1 MIAALLPEVSVED
14 LPKQRRDTEK
24 AKRSMLQKIL
34 SSANESLLKRLLAE
48 NFRKQ
53 APWYGIAIAS
63 MIVVALTTSLSAWM
77 LKDVVNATV
86 VSKDLNKVLGVAMLV
101 ALIFVAKGVATYVQS
116 IFLNR
121 AGNNIIALA
130 QRRIFD
136 HVLKQDVSFYSRM
149 ESSDL
154 VMRLTTNAQ
163 AARSVIDLVVTSF
176 VRDLFTLLG
185 LLAVMVIQQPVLFLV
200 SSVVG
205 PAALIGVRVLTRQV
219 RRIMEQ
225 ELASLGKII
234 ENVQETATGIRVV
247 KAFGLE
253 GYMSDRMRRHVSDVE
268 HRSNQMAKL
277 EAASSPIM
285 ETLSGLAIAGV
296 IALNGYW
303 VVEGGQSPGELMS
316 FIAALLLAYEPA
328 KRLARMRVSLE
339 SGMLGVRMMYE
350 LLDRPINL
358 KEKPD
363 AIALPAGRGEVR
375 FNEVSFGYDEGHPVF
390 DGLNLTFPAGKT
402 TALVGP
408 SGGGKSSIINLV
420 MRLYDPTSG
429 SVTIDGT
436 DLKDVSFAS
445 LRERIAFV
453 GQDTFLFHGTVRHNI
468 ELGRQGASEEEI
480 ISAAMAANAHDFIMK
495 LPNGYDTD
503 VGENGGRLSG
513 GQKQRLAIAR
523 AMLRNAEILIL
534 DEATSALDSESEALI
549 RDALARL
556 SKDRTTIMIAHR
568 LSSITTADNIIVME
582 NGRAAEQGTQS
593 QLLARDGA
601 FRKLYELQLL
611 PQAAEI

>member
-1 MIAALLPEVSVED
+1 
-14 LPKQRRDTEK
+14 
-24 AKRSMLQKIL
+24 MLQKIL

-77 LKDVVNATV
+77 LRDVVNATV

-101 ALIFVAKGVATYVQS
+101 ALIFVAKGAATYVQS

-136 HVLKQDVSFYSRM
+136 HVLKQDVGFYSRM

-200 SSVVG
+200 SSIVG
-205 PAALIGVRVLTRQV
+205 PAALIGVRMLTRQV

-247 KAFGLE
+247 KTFGLE

-363 AIALPAGRGEVR
+363 AIALPAGKGEVR
-375 FNEVSFGYDEGHPVF
+375 FNDVSFGYDEGHPVF
-390 DGLNLTFPAGKT
+390 EGLNLTFPAGKT

-468 ELGRQGASEEEI
+468 ELGRQGASEDEI

-556 SKDRTTIMIAHR
+556 AKDRTTIMIAHR
-568 LSSITTADNIIVME
+568 LSSITAAHNIVVME
-582 NGRAAEQGTQS
+582 GGQAIEQGTQS
-593 QLLARDGA
+593 QLLAKDGA
-601 FRKLYELQLL
+601 FRRLYELQLL
-611 PQAAEI
+611 PGATEVVDELEKQFP

>member
-1 MIAALLPEVSVED
+1 
-14 LPKQRRDTEK
+14 
-24 AKRSMLQKIL
+24 MLQKIL
-34 SSANESLLKRLLAE
+34 SAANESLLKRLLAE

-53 APWYGIAIAS
+53 APWYGIAIGS

-77 LKDVVNATV
+77 LRDVVNATV

-101 ALIFVAKGVATYVQS
+101 ALIFVAKGIATYIQS
-116 IFLNR
+116 VFLNR

-136 HVLKQDVSFYSRM
+136 HVLKQDVGFYSRM

-176 VRDLFTLLG
+176 VRDLFTLIG
-185 LLAVMVIQQPVLFLV
+185 LLAVMVIQQPILFLV

-205 PAALIGVRVLTRQV
+205 PAALIGVRTLTRQV

-358 KEKPD
+358 QEKPG
-363 AIALPAGRGEVR
+363 AIALPAGKGEVR
-375 FNEVSFGYDEGHPVF
+375 FNDVSFGYDEGHPVF
-390 DGLNLTFPAGKT
+390 EGLDLTFPAGKT

-420 MRLYDPTSG
+420 MRLYDPTAG

-436 DLKDVSFAS
+436 DLRDITFAS

-556 SKDRTTIMIAHR
+556 AKDRTTIMIAHR
-568 LSSITTADNIIVME
+568 LSSITAAHNIVVME
-582 NGRAAEQGTQS
+582 GGKAVEQGSQN
-593 QLLARDGA
+593 QLLGRDGA
-601 FRKLYELQLL
+601 FRRLYELQLL
-611 PQAAEI
+611 PSAAEVVD

>member
-1 MIAALLPEVSVED
+1 
-14 LPKQRRDTEK
+14 
-24 AKRSMLQKIL
+24 MLQKIL
-34 SSANESLLKRLLAE
+34 SAANESLLKRLLAE

-53 APWYGIAIAS
+53 APWYGIAIGS

-77 LKDVVNATV
+77 LRDVVNATV

-101 ALIFVAKGVATYVQS
+101 ALIFVAKGIATYIQS
-116 IFLNR
+116 VFLNR

-136 HVLKQDVSFYSRM
+136 HVLKQDVGFYSRM

-176 VRDLFTLLG
+176 VRDLFTLIG
-185 LLAVMVIQQPVLFLV
+185 LLAVMVIQQPILFLV

-205 PAALIGVRVLTRQV
+205 PAALIGVRTLTRQV

-358 KEKPD
+358 QEKPD
-363 AIALPAGRGEVR
+363 AIALPAGKGEVR
-375 FNEVSFGYDEGHPVF
+375 FNDVSFGYDEGHPVF
-390 DGLNLTFPAGKT
+390 EGLDLTFPAGKT

-420 MRLYDPTSG
+420 MRLYDPTAG

-436 DLKDVSFAS
+436 DLRDITFAS

-556 SKDRTTIMIAHR
+556 AKDRTTIMIAHR
-568 LSSITTADNIIVME
+568 LSSITAAHNIVVME
-582 NGRAAEQGTQS
+582 GGKAVEQGSQN
-593 QLLARDGA
+593 QLLGRDGA
-601 FRKLYELQLL
+601 FRRLYELQLL
-611 PQAAEI
+611 PSAAEVVD